1 MNTSNIADNIS
12 VEKTGLESNSVLA
25 LIQSIGANEMT
36 EENFEAEL
44 SKTIDAVVSY
54 LGADNG
60 YIMLKDKA
68 GQLDCVAKTS
78 TDTTPTVSN
87 ALVEKV
93 MQNASGVIVNDAM
106 QNPDFPSDPDFQRFN
121 INTAV
126 CTPIKTGKTPTG
138 VLYIDSTSQHCWDNN
153 HLELLRFIAMHLAMA
168 VNSVTLQKQTA
179 ENKRLIATGNAA
191 LKLSHSVKNI
201 LQMIGGAVEVIDF
214 GLRTNQIHRVKR
226 SWDVLKP
233 NLARMK
239 KYTLEMLDYSKER
252 KLKLEPCDFNRVI
265 QGAIESLKAQLK
277 AKKSKLNIRIDR
289 DMPTVEL
296 DSERIHEMALN
307 LILNAID
314 IVDENTGIVS
324 VETKYLNDEQA
335 VSVSVTDNGPGITD
349 DMKEKI
355 FTPFESDK
363 NKFGTGLGMPIA
375 KQIVDQHGGR
385 IDIETEKGKG
395 TTFRI
400 VLPAK
405 SLGKNPQSDY

>member
-1 MNTSNIADNIS
+1 
-12 VEKTGLESNSVLA
+12 
-25 LIQSIGANEMT
+25 
-36 EENFEAEL
+36 
-44 SKTIDAVVSY
+44 
-54 LGADNG
+54 
-60 YIMLKDKA
+60 
-68 GQLDCVAKTS
+68 
-78 TDTTPTVSN
+78 
-87 ALVEKV
+87 
-93 MQNASGVIVNDAM
+93 
-106 QNPDFPSDPDFQRFN
+106 
-121 INTAV
+121 
-126 CTPIKTGKTPTG
+126 
-138 VLYIDSTSQHCWDNN
+138 VLYIDSTGQCSWDNN
-153 HLELLRFIAMHLAMA
+153 HLELLQFMGLHLAVA
-168 VNSVTLQKQTA
+168 VNNVTLQKQTA
-179 ENKRLIATGNAA
+179 ENRRLIATGNAA

-226 SWDVLKP
+226 SWDILKP

-324 VETKYLNDEQA
+324 VETKYLADEQA
-335 VSVSVTDNGPGITD
+335 ISVDVTDNGPGITD

-385 IDIETEKGKG
+385 IDIETVKGKG

-400 VLPAK
+400 VMPAK
-405 SLGKNPQSDY
+405 LVGKNPQPD